1 MMEKKMQTTLKG
13 DIGVI
18 LGLWKRK
25 WKLLIRVWGLGLTD
39 LGLGSY
45 RGRDLGLRV

>member
-1 MMEKKMQTTLKG
+1 MMEKEMQTTLKG

-25 WKLLIRVWGLGLTD
+25 WKLLFRVCVPGLTN
-39 LGLGSY
+39 LGLGS
-45 RGRDLGLRV
+45 